1 MNGRYNANMQESAR
15 QWNLPRADQISL
27 LAVMILLAYAL
38 ASFIEIPGREF
49 GFQLPGVYLS
59 LELNFQVVV
68 AGLVTGMT
76 AAGTHQILRGHPKLN
91 DESTVGHWLLP
102 ALSSLVIGLPLYQ
115 LSPGLIWWFGYLL
128 GGGLLILVVV
138 AEYITVDQDD
148 RYYTAAA
155 VGLFAISFALF
166 LTLVIMLR
174 ITATRLLMI
183 LPVVILASGLVSL
196 RTLHLRIH
204 AEWQYTSALV
214 IAFIVAQLAA
224 ALHYW
229 PVSPVAYGL
238 ALLAPAYSLTN
249 FLANIAEGQTPRRA
263 VTEPALVLGLIWGI
277 AIWMRQ

>member
-1 MNGRYNANMQESAR
+1 MNGRYNANMQETTR
-15 QWNLPRADQISL
+15 ERNLPRSDQISL
-27 LAVMILLAYAL
+27 LAAMILLSYAL
-38 ASFIEIPGREF
+38 ASFIDIPGREF

-59 LELNFQVVV
+59 FELNFRVVI

-76 AAGTHQILRGHPKLN
+76 AAGTRQILRGHPNLGN
-91 DESTVGHWLLP
+91 EHTVGHWLLP
-102 ALSSLVIGLPLYQ
+102 ALTSLVIGLPLYQ

-138 AEYITVDQDD
+138 AEYITLDQNDLL
-148 RYYTAAA
+148 YTSAAI
-155 VGLFAISFALF
+155 GLFALSFALF

-183 LPVVILASGLVSL
+183 LPVVFLASGLVSL

-214 IAFIVAQLAA
+214 IALIITQLAA

-229 PVSPVAYGL
+229 PISPVAYGL
-238 ALLAPAYSLTN
+238 TLLAPAYSLTN
-249 FLANIAEGQTPRRA
+249 YLANIAEGQTPRQA
-263 VTEPALVLGLIWGI
+263 LTEPALVLLIIWGI
-277 AIWMRQ
+277 AIWLR

>member
-1 MNGRYNANMQESAR
+1 
-15 QWNLPRADQISL
+15 
-27 LAVMILLAYAL
+27 
-38 ASFIEIPGREF
+38 
-49 GFQLPGVYLS
+49 
-59 LELNFQVVV
+59 
-68 AGLVTGMT
+68 
-76 AAGTHQILRGHPKLN
+76 
-91 DESTVGHWLLP
+91 
-102 ALSSLVIGLPLYQ
+102 
-115 LSPGLIWWFGYLL
+115 
-128 GGGLLILVVV
+128 LILVVV